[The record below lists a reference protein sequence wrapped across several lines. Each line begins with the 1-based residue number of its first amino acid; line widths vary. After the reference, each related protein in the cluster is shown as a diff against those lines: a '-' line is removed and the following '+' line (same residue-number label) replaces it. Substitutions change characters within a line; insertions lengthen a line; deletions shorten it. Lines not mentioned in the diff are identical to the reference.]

1 MFDVLTFVYEN
12 YWAADNCPELPTL
25 QRTLNAVGFAD
36 HEVLAALLWL
46 EELQCVTRQVPPPAV
61 AQGPTPRAGAVLATH
76 QAWAA
81 SAGAT
86 RVFTAAE
93 KDRLGVHGWGLLT
106 FLKDAGAL
114 DHGRLEMVME
124 RALAAPGNPIS
135 LEDLKLIVLMLYW
148 SLGEEPDTL
157 LSDELCGNSL
167 GRLAN

>member
-46 EELQCVTRQVPPPAV
+46 EELKCAARQPPPAV
-61 AQGPTPRAGAVLATH
+61 AQAPTPCAGAALATH

-81 SAGAT
+81 SAGTT
-86 RVFTAAE
+86 RVLTDAE
-93 KDRLGVHGWGLLT
+93 KTRLGVHGWGLLT
-106 FLKDAGAL
+106 FLKNVGAL
-114 DHGRLEMVME
+114 NHDRLERVME
-124 RALAAPGNPIS
+124 RALAAPGDTIS
-135 LEDLKLIVLMLYW
+135 LEELKLVVLMLYW
-148 SLGEEPDTL
+148 SLGEEPDAL
-157 LSDELCGNSL
+157 LFDELCDTRV